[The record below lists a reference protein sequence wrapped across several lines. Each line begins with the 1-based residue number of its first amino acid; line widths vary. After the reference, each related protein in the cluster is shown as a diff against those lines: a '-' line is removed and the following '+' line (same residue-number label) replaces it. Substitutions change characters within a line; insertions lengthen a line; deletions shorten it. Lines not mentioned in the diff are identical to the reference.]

1 MAALERAALGRVA
14 GEAPEPLGPYLEKVR
29 HRAYEIVDADVDRL
43 RASGLSEDEIFEAT
57 VAAAVG
63 EGLSRLRAAQRAIGG
78 R

>member
-1 MAALERAALGRVA
+1 
-14 GEAPEPLGPYLEKVR
+14 VR

-57 VAAAVG
+57 VAAAVA